1 MKALM
6 AKRNDTYKAVL
17 TPDQY
22 TQFEKM
28 SHHRPGGPGQ
38 GGPGQDGH
46 FGGSSWQGRGSEDD
60 GI

>member
-1 MKALM
+1 M

-22 TQFEKM
+22 TQFEQM
-28 SHHRPGGPGQ
+28 HHHGGGPMQGHRQGYGDNRPGF
-38 GGPGQDGH
+38 D
-46 FGGSSWQGRGSEDD
+46 EN